1 MNQSNDAP
9 LPLSVQLAATP
20 SHEQLQSPLFTTL
33 FPELRTIIFTIALT
47 EYDDKTRPYS
57 KHSWCYRPGF
67 THAGKISTGL
77 LATCRR
83 VYFEAGTHTAAV
95 ALNEHVFWMNRHP
108 EDNGRRIEFML
119 PAFSEEQRA
128 KIDSVRFFAQMY
140 WLEGRRALRA
150 PRLALDFADLASN
163 PTLPPLGLNPSPID
177 ITIPAPPHAPP
188 AHPQTPTNLPHR
200 ALHPQS
206 PLTIRHSD
214 WWYWEQHQPLRMDR
228 PEKSWG
234 AWIGSIPGIEVLE
247 LELETIDAK
256 KAELEGI
263 VRGAVGWRI
272 PLNADGEEGEG
283 WVLVHDGERPR
294 ESMWL
299 GTSALA
305 PPGNTRVGQ
314 TYYPGRRRGGEEAGP
329 GASDGF
335 EAPCAEDILQARQG
349 VDICYKLSVVQTT
362 VLLYKLLLVFKFL
375 TLPRESR
382 LPLRIRI
389 PIREIRRIRPSVLLI
404 GAVPDRDRL
413 GQHKRAA
420 RVYKK
425 IVSKQSTARRKSKGR
440 GTRICIWGR
449 RRGGVLDVKKKGG
462 EEGDVDVDV
471 DEEVEEECERE
482 DERVCEADGEWRHR
496 GRITNPVSPPP
507 SSCLCIAIGDNGDG
521 GIETESERDT
531 ERERGPEPECD
542 LDTDIP
548 IARGTRVRKR
558 SKEGGGGLVEI
569 EMDWSEG
576 VEDVAEVVVGEGKT
590 KPGMREYV
598 TSDNALACVPEVN
611 EPGGRTH

>member
-83 VYFEAGTHTAAV
+83 V
-95 ALNEHVFWMNRHP
+95 
-108 EDNGRRIEFML
+108 
-119 PAFSEEQRA
+119 
-128 KIDSVRFFAQMY
+128 VRFFAQMY

-150 PRLALDFADLASN
+150 PRLALDFARPGGAGVFEPRANSGPDPRRQRSRSAVESYASAPWAQPQPNRHHN
-163 PTLPPLGLNPSPID
+163 PRPSPRP
-177 ITIPAPPHAPP
+177 TGSSANPP
-188 AHPQTPTNLPHR
+188 PTFLTGLSIR
-200 ALHPQS
+200 KVA
-206 PLTIRHSD
+206 LTIRHSD

-299 GTSALA
+299 GTSA
-305 PPGNTRVGQ
+305 
-314 TYYPGRRRGGEEAGP
+314 
-329 GASDGF
+329 
-335 EAPCAEDILQARQG
+335 
-349 VDICYKLSVVQTT
+349 
-362 VLLYKLLLVFKFL
+362 
-375 TLPRESR
+375 
-382 LPLRIRI
+382 
-389 PIREIRRIRPSVLLI
+389 
-404 GAVPDRDRL
+404 
-413 GQHKRAA
+413 RAA
-420 RVYKK
+420 
-425 IVSKQSTARRKSKGR
+425 G
-440 GTRICIWGR
+440 
-449 RRGGVLDVKKKGG
+449 
-462 EEGDVDVDV
+462 
-471 DEEVEEECERE
+471 
-482 DERVCEADGEWRHR
+482 
-496 GRITNPVSPPP
+496 
-507 SSCLCIAIGDNGDG
+507 
-521 GIETESERDT
+521 
-531 ERERGPEPECD
+531 
-542 LDTDIP
+542 
-548 IARGTRVRKR
+548 
-558 SKEGGGGLVEI
+558 
-569 EMDWSEG
+569 
-576 VEDVAEVVVGEGKT
+576 
-590 KPGMREYV
+590 
-598 TSDNALACVPEVN
+598 
-611 EPGGRTH
+611 

>member
-128 KIDSVRFFAQMY
+128 KIDSPNRHHN
-140 WLEGRRALRA
+140 
-150 PRLALDFADLASN
+150 PR
-163 PTLPPLGLNPSPID
+163 PSPRP
-177 ITIPAPPHAPP
+177 TGSSANPHQPS
-188 AHPQTPTNLPHR
+188 
-200 ALHPQS
+200 S
-206 PLTIRHSD
+206 PGSPSAKSLTIRHSD

-305 PPGNTRVGQ
+305 PPGNTRVL
-314 TYYPGRRRGGEEAGP
+314 
-329 GASDGF
+329 D
-335 EAPCAEDILQARQG
+335 
-349 VDICYKLSVVQTT
+349 
-362 VLLYKLLLVFKFL
+362 
-375 TLPRESR
+375 
-382 LPLRIRI
+382 
-389 PIREIRRIRPSVLLI
+389 
-404 GAVPDRDRL
+404 
-413 GQHKRAA
+413 KRT
-420 RVYKK
+420 
-425 IVSKQSTARRKSKGR
+425 IQ
-440 GTRICIWGR
+440 
-449 RRGGVLDVKKKGG
+449 
-462 EEGDVDVDV
+462 E
-471 DEEVEEECERE
+471 DEEEEKRL
-482 DERVCEADGEWRHR
+482 DQAH
-496 GRITNPVSPPP
+496 PM
-507 SSCLCIAIGDNGDG
+507 
-521 GIETESERDT
+521 
-531 ERERGPEPECD
+531 D
-542 LDTDIP
+542 LKLHVRKIFF
-548 IARGTRVRKR
+548 RRVR
-558 SKEGGGGLVEI
+558 
-569 EMDWSEG
+569 
-576 VEDVAEVVVGEGKT
+576 A
-590 KPGMREYV
+590 
-598 TSDNALACVPEVN
+598 
-611 EPGGRTH
+611 

>member
-150 PRLALDFADLASN
+150 PRLALDFADLAVPGSSN
-163 PTLPPLGLNPSPID
+163 PAPTPAPTPTPTIPLRSRILRFRPLGSTPAQSTSQSPPL
-177 ITIPAPPHAPP
+177 
-188 AHPQTPTNLPHR
+188 PTPHR
-200 ALHPQS
+200 LIRKPPPTFLTGLSIRKVA
-206 PLTIRHSD
+206 LTIRHSD

-272 PLNADGEEGEG
+272 PLNADGDEAEDGEG
-283 WVLVHDGERPR
+283 WVLAHDGEKPR

-305 PPGNTRVGQ
+305 PPGNTRVL
-314 TYYPGRRRGGEEAGP
+314 
-329 GASDGF
+329 D
-335 EAPCAEDILQARQG
+335 
-349 VDICYKLSVVQTT
+349 
-362 VLLYKLLLVFKFL
+362 
-375 TLPRESR
+375 
-382 LPLRIRI
+382 
-389 PIREIRRIRPSVLLI
+389 
-404 GAVPDRDRL
+404 
-413 GQHKRAA
+413 KRT
-420 RVYKK
+420 
-425 IVSKQSTARRKSKGR
+425 IQ
-440 GTRICIWGR
+440 
-449 RRGGVLDVKKKGG
+449 
-462 EEGDVDVDV
+462 E
-471 DEEVEEECERE
+471 DEEEEKRL
-482 DERVCEADGEWRHR
+482 DQAH
-496 GRITNPVSPPP
+496 P
-507 SSCLCIAIGDNGDG
+507 L
-521 GIETESERDT
+521 
-531 ERERGPEPECD
+531 D
-542 LDTDIP
+542 LKLHVRKIFF
-548 IARGTRVRKR
+548 RRVR
-558 SKEGGGGLVEI
+558 
-569 EMDWSEG
+569 
-576 VEDVAEVVVGEGKT
+576 A
-590 KPGMREYV
+590 
-598 TSDNALACVPEVN
+598 
-611 EPGGRTH
+611 

>member
-33 FPELRTIIFTIALT
+33 FPELRTIIFTIAH
-47 EYDDKTRPYS
+47 R
-57 KHSWCYRPGF
+57 
-67 THAGKISTGL
+67 ISTGL

-83 VYFEAGTHTAAV
+83 VYFEAGDTPPPS
-95 ALNEHVFWMNRHP
+95 LNEHVFWMNRHP

-150 PRLALDFADLASN
+150 PRLALDFADLAVPGSSN
-163 PTLPPLGLNPSPID
+163 PAPTPAPTPTPTIPLRSRILRFRPLGSTPAQSTSQSPPL
-177 ITIPAPPHAPP
+177 
-188 AHPQTPTNLPHR
+188 PTPHR
-200 ALHPQS
+200 LIRKPPPTFLTGLSIRKVA
-206 PLTIRHSD
+206 LTIRHSD

-305 PPGNTRVGQ
+305 PPGNTRVL
-314 TYYPGRRRGGEEAGP
+314 
-329 GASDGF
+329 D
-335 EAPCAEDILQARQG
+335 
-349 VDICYKLSVVQTT
+349 
-362 VLLYKLLLVFKFL
+362 
-375 TLPRESR
+375 
-382 LPLRIRI
+382 
-389 PIREIRRIRPSVLLI
+389 
-404 GAVPDRDRL
+404 
-413 GQHKRAA
+413 KRT
-420 RVYKK
+420 
-425 IVSKQSTARRKSKGR
+425 IQ
-440 GTRICIWGR
+440 
-449 RRGGVLDVKKKGG
+449 
-462 EEGDVDVDV
+462 E
-471 DEEVEEECERE
+471 DEEEEKRL
-482 DERVCEADGEWRHR
+482 DQAH
-496 GRITNPVSPPP
+496 PM
-507 SSCLCIAIGDNGDG
+507 
-521 GIETESERDT
+521 
-531 ERERGPEPECD
+531 D
-542 LDTDIP
+542 LKLHVRKIFF
-548 IARGTRVRKR
+548 RRVR
-558 SKEGGGGLVEI
+558 
-569 EMDWSEG
+569 
-576 VEDVAEVVVGEGKT
+576 A
-590 KPGMREYV
+590 
-598 TSDNALACVPEVN
+598 
-611 EPGGRTH
+611 